1 MIQFA
6 TALLAYRRA
15 EIDYWFARHGGASDE
30 GATTA
35 EAYRTR
41 AEAWNAFYEL
51 DFSTDRRDLIHLAR
65 RALEAA
71 FRIQKADTKEEMT
84 DRSYHTRQALA
95 AVIEAARNAQPGAVV
110 GTDAPEL
117 MADA

>member
-1 MIQFA
+1 MIRFA

-15 EIDYWFARHGGASDE
+15 EIDYWFARHGGATDE
-30 GATTA
+30 GATAA

-41 AEAWNAFYEL
+41 ADAWNAFYEL

-71 FRIQKADTKEEMT
+71 FSIRKQNTHEEMT
-84 DRSYHTRQALA
+84 DRSYHTRKALA
-95 AVIEAARNAQPGAVV
+95 ALIEAARNAQPGAVV
-110 GTDAPEL
+110 GADAPEL
-117 MADA
+117 SADA